1 MMRRL
6 PGEERGIALPM
17 VVAIIAVISILGFT
31 AAFLVDSQRTMGS
44 RYSGREKALAVAEA
58 GIYEYLWHLNKD
70 SKFYEEDDEFILDDG
85 EPRVH
90 AFQDGFYQL
99 SITDPDTVN
108 PAVTITATGWPA
120 DDPDNRRT
128 VEIQVHKRQFVQ
140 SIFVSGE
147 EKTPVSGNSVYW
159 ITGDEVWGPMHT
171 NGTLYINGNPVFHDR
186 VTYSGSPPAVTSGS
200 LPVYQFP
207 DDPQQ
212 VAQLVFP
219 SSNSQLKTFA
229 KLGGYYYSGRTCIL
243 LNGNQVTIRDQSG
256 AAATKSLP
264 PNGVIYVDGT
274 TSGSKWGLS
283 TGNVFVSGTLDG
295 RLTIAAANDIYI
307 TGKDPTN
314 YNYSAATTTGGIKYS
329 DTDFDLAGGITDDM
343 LGLVAGRYVRIL
355 HHDWPSASSPYYVV
369 IAPVNDVAPSDI
381 TVHAAIFALNWAF
394 EYEDY
399 ANGSQKGEITMVGS
413 LTQRYRGAVGTF
425 NQDTRITGYLKKYT
439 HDPRMSY
446 DTPPHFLEPLN
457 AGWEIRSWREAPN
470 P

>member
-6 PGEERGIALPM
+6 SGEERGIALPM
-17 VVAIIAVISILGFT
+17 VVAIIAVISTLGFT

-70 SKFYEEDDEFILDDG
+70 SKFYEEDGEFILDG
-85 EPRVH
+85 SKPRVH

-99 SITDPDTVN
+99 SITDPATVN

-128 VEIQVHKRQFVQ
+128 VEMQVHKRQFVQ

-147 EKTPVSGNSVYW
+147 EKTPVSGNPVYW

-186 VTYSGSPPAVTSGS
+186 VTYSGSPPVVTSGS
-200 LPVYQFP
+200 HPVYQFP
-207 DDPQQ
+207 DDPQK

-229 KLGGYYYSGRTCIL
+229 QLPGGYYYSGRTCIL
-243 LNGNQVTIRDQSG
+243 LNGNQVTIRNKG
-256 AAATKSLP
+256 VAAVTRPLP
-264 PNGVIYVDGT
+264 PNGVIYVDGGT
-274 TSGSKWGLS
+274 GGTNKWDLSK
-283 TGNVFVSGTLDG
+283 GNVFVSGTLDG

-314 YNYSAATTTGGIKYS
+314 YTYSVATNTGGIKYS
-329 DTDFDLAGGITDDM
+329 DTDFDPAGGITDDM
-343 LGLVAGRYVRIL
+343 LGLVAGGYVRIL
-355 HHDWPSASSPYYVV
+355 HHDWPSASSSSSM
-369 IAPVNDVAPSDI
+369 ADVAPSNI

-399 ANGSQKGEITMVGS
+399 DNGSQKDVLTMVGS
-413 LTQRYRGAVGTF
+413 LTQKYRGAVGTF
-425 NQDTRITGYLKKYT
+425 DQYTGKRITGYLKNYT